1 MPGIQLLSL
10 LLKDILMNINV
21 KTGTAEKEPAE
32 MLAFYVYED
41 AAIIGGA
48 LASCNSELNNVIA
61 ELIKKKEF
69 IGKLNKSVV
78 LFTYGKI
85 PANRI
90 MLVGIGK
97 KKDVTSDKVRQAAG
111 TTASVA
117 RDAGVGEVV
126 AVLDSIEMPSS
137 ALGEWTQ
144 AFGEG
149 CLLAGY
155 NFLRYKKVSQE
166 EQKEV
171 KAVTLLF
178 SGKEAISP
186 ARDAVKHAQIIAEAA
201 CFARNLINTPAQDK
215 TPSALADIAKN
226 MAKSQGVQ
234 CKVLSM
240 PELKKLGMGGL
251 LGVAQGS
258 NQPPKFIVLEYNAR
272 AKNQD
277 MVVLVGKGITF
288 DSGGICL
295 KQSKDMD
302 LMKTDMSGGAAV
314 MGAIKAVSQMGLPL
328 RVVGLIPCTENMPS
342 GTAIKPGDVVKFY
355 SGKTAEV
362 ANTDAEG
369 RLILADAL
377 GYAEKYKPTAVIDLA
392 TLTGSC
398 VVALGTFASGMMGNN
413 EELKKLVKA
422 AGEKTRERVWELPL
436 WEDYQEQIKSDIA
449 DVKNIGGPYA
459 GAITAACFLSKFTEK
474 YPWVHLDIAGTA
486 WCEKNTPY
494 IPKGAAGVGV
504 RLLVQ
509 LLRDWTRFPK

>member
-1 MPGIQLLSL
+1 M
-10 LLKDILMNINV
+10 LMNITV
-21 KTGTAEKEPAE
+21 KTGSAEKEPAE

-41 AAIIGGA
+41 AVIIGGA
-48 LASCNSELNNVIA
+48 LASCNTELNNVIA
-61 ELIKKKEF
+61 EIIKKKEF
-69 IGKLNKSVV
+69 VGKLNKSVA

-90 MLVGIGK
+90 MLVGLGK
-97 KKDVTSDKVRQAAG
+97 KKDVTPDKVRQAAG
-111 TTASVA
+111 TTAAVA
-117 RDAGVGEVV
+117 RDMGVSEVI

-137 ALGEWTQ
+137 ALGEWAQ
-144 AFGEG
+144 AYGEG

-155 NFLRYKKVSQE
+155 NFVRYKKVPPE
-166 EQKEV
+166 EQKEL
-171 KAVTLLF
+171 KAVTLLLA
-178 SGKEAISP
+178 GKEDSSP
-186 ARDAVKHAQIIAEAA
+186 VRNAVKHAQIIAESV
-201 CFARNLINTPAQDK
+201 CFARDLINTPAQDK
-215 TPSALADIAKN
+215 TPTALAGIAKK
-226 MAKSQGVQ
+226 MAKDQGFL
-234 CKVLSM
+234 CKTLST

-251 LGVAQGS
+251 LGVSQGS
-258 NQPPKFIVLEYNAR
+258 NQPPQFIVLEYNAR

-277 MVVLVGKGITF
+277 TVVLVGKGITF
-288 DSGGICL
+288 DSGGICI

-314 MGAIKAVSQMGLPL
+314 IGAFKAISQMELPL
-328 RVVGLIPCTENMPS
+328 HVVGLIPCAENMP
-342 GTAIKPGDVVKFY
+342 GGKAIKPGDVVKFY

-377 GYAEKYKPTAVIDLA
+377 GYAEKYKPSAVIDLA

-398 VVALGTFASGMMGNN
+398 VVALGTVVTGMMGNN

-422 AGEKTRERVWELPL
+422 AGEKSWERVWELPL
-436 WEDYQEQIKSDIA
+436 WEEYQEQIKSDIA

-486 WCEKNTPY
+486 WCEKNAPY
-494 IPKGAAGVGV
+494 TPKGAAGVGV

-509 LLRDWTRFPK
+509 LLRDWTRFPR

>member
-1 MPGIQLLSL
+1 M
-10 LLKDILMNINV
+10 LMNITV

-41 AAIIGGA
+41 AVIIGGA

-61 ELIKKKEF
+61 EIIKKKEF
-69 IGKLNKSVV
+69 VGKLNKSVA

-90 MLVGIGK
+90 MLVGLGK
-97 KKDVTSDKVRQAAG
+97 KKDVTPDKVRQAAG

-117 RDAGVGEVV
+117 RDMGISEVV

-144 AFGEG
+144 AYGEG

-155 NFLRYKKVSQE
+155 NFVRYKKVPQE
-166 EQKEV
+166 EQKEL
-171 KAVTLLF
+171 KATTLLF
-178 SGKEAISP
+178 AGKEDISP
-186 ARDAVKHAQIIAEAA
+186 ARNALKHAQIIAESV
-201 CFARNLINTPAQDK
+201 CFARDLINTPAQDK
-215 TPSALADIAKN
+215 TPTALADIAKKT
-226 MAKSQGVQ
+226 AQSQGFQ
-234 CKVLSM
+234 CKTLST

-251 LGVAQGS
+251 LGVSQGS
-258 NQPPKFIVLEYNAR
+258 NQPPQFIVLEYNAR

-277 MVVLVGKGITF
+277 TVVLVGKGITF
-288 DSGGICL
+288 DSGGICI
-295 KQSKDMD
+295 KPSKDMD

-314 MGAIKAVSQMGLPL
+314 IGAFKAISQMELPL
-328 RVVGLIPCTENMPS
+328 HVVGLIPCSENMPS
-342 GTAIKPGDVVKFY
+342 GTAIKPGDIIKFY

-398 VVALGTFASGMMGNN
+398 VVALGTVVSGMMGNN

-422 AGEKTRERVWELPL
+422 AGEKSWERVWELPL
-436 WEDYQEQIKSDIA
+436 WEEYQEQIKSDIA
-449 DVKNIGGPYA
+449 DIKNIGGPYA

-486 WCEKNTPY
+486 WCEKNAPY
-494 IPKGAAGVGV
+494 TPKGAAGIGV

-509 LLRDWTRFPK
+509 LLRDWTRFPR